1 MIWKTLDSVDVDD
14 DDDDDEELVDED
26 EELDELDKLDEG
38 DDDDDE
44 TEILSSSS
52 RWSPSASTSIALSKY
67 GNSLAG
73 AQFIHQN

>member
-1 MIWKTLDSVDVDD
+1 VDVDD

-26 EELDELDKLDEG
+26 EELDELDKLDEE
-38 DDDDDE
+38 DDDDDEDNDDE

>member
-1 MIWKTLDSVDVDD
+1 MIWKTLDSVHFGDD
-14 DDDDDEELVDED
+14 NDDDEELVDKD
-26 EELDELDKLDEG
+26 KELDELDKLDEE
-38 DDDDDE
+38 DDDDE